1 MISKK
6 SLKSNVI
13 LNMMLTLSGI
23 IFPLITFPYVTRVL
37 QPEGTGQI
45 AFANSIVN
53 YFSMFAA
60 LGIPTYG
67 IRTCAKVR
75 DDRDVLSRTV
85 CEIMAVNFIM
95 TAISYLVLGVAVI
108 LIEKLHD
115 VSCLIA
121 IFSLNM
127 ILSFIG
133 VEWLYK
139 ALENYS
145 YITARSLIIK
155 TISVVLMFVFVKT
168 KEDVVIYAGILVLAN
183 TGYGI
188 FNFLNL
194 KKYISFTKIKSID
207 IFKHIKPISI
217 FFAMTVATTIYTNL
231 DATMLGFMCTDTDVG
246 IYDVAVKIKVILVSI
261 ITSLGMV
268 LLPRASYY
276 IENKKITEFRRVS
289 GKAMEFVLAV
299 SIPCTLAFTITADKC
314 IVFLSG
320 SAYKAATVP
329 MRIIMPTLIL
339 IGITNII
346 GLQMLVPLGKE
357 IIVLFSEIIGAVI
370 DLILNIILIP
380 LYGAAGAALGTLA
393 AETAVFLVQL
403 LASRKEIIEMSRQ
416 LHPIKISVSALIA
429 AFFMFIAKKHI
440 EYGVFYELIILMG
453 IYVTSYSVCMVV
465 LKETIVIDILQNVKN
480 RVIKIDKN

>member
-6 SLKSNVI
+6 SLKLNVI

-75 DDRDVLSRTV
+75 DNKEVLSRTV

-95 TAISYLVLGVAVI
+95 TAISYLILVATVI
-108 LIEKLHD
+108 LIKKLHD

-155 TISVVLMFVFVKT
+155 TVSVVLMFIFVKT
-168 KEDVVIYAGILVLAN
+168 NEDIVIYAGILVLAN

-194 KKYISFTKIKSID
+194 KKHISFTKIKSID
-207 IFKHIKPISI
+207 FFKHIKPISI

-231 DATMLGFMCTDTDVG
+231 DTTMLGFMCTDADVG

-261 ITSLGMV
+261 VTSLGMV

-276 IENKKITEFRRVS
+276 IENNKITEFRRVS

-320 SAYKAATVP
+320 SAYEDATVP

-357 IIVLFSEIIGAVI
+357 IIVLLSEIIGAVI

-380 LYGAAGAALGTLA
+380 LYGASGAALGTLA
-393 AETAVFLVQL
+393 AETAVLLVQL
-403 LASRKEIIEMSRQ
+403 LASRNEIIEMSRQ

-429 AFFMFIAKKHI
+429 AFFMFITQKHI
-440 EYGVFYELIILMG
+440 EYGVFYELVILMS
-453 IYVTSYSVCMVV
+453 IYITSYSVCMVG
-465 LKETIVIDILQNVKN
+465 LKEPIVIEILQNAKN
-480 RVIKIDKN
+480 RVKKSDNN